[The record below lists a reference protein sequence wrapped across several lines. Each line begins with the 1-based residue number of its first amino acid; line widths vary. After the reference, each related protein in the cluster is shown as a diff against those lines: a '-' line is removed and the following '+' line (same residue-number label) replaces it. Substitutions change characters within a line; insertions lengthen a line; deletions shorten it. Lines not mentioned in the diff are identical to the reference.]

1 MAMSSLA
8 ERLYIFKNL
17 NLHGG
22 RIIHAIFVI
31 DTKCLYLSCALAQ
44 ASSPLQSPY
53 SCCQRVSSSGVLV
66 KVSDGGAPISG
77 GGIMSFFPCHQ
88 YILACWAV
96 CQYKYR
102 SRSPPPVR
110 ALCKYRSAFGCNPC
124 GSCDARL
131 FPGQSTARR
140 TSGSLQF
147 WRRNE
152 DNGVGAA
159 PSSSSQLPKYACLSW
174 MRLTNSSSE
183 SSIRRRMG

>member
-1 MAMSSLA
+1 MFSRISICMKAGPFMQSSSSIQNVCIYHV
-8 ERLYIFKNL
+8 RW
-17 NLHGG
+17 
-22 RIIHAIFVI
+22 RR
-31 DTKCLYLSCALAQ
+31 Q
-44 ASSPLQSPY
+44 APPLQSPY
-53 SCCQRVSSSGVLV
+53 SCCQRVSSSGVWV
-66 KVSDGGAPISG
+66 KVSDEGAPISG
-77 GGIMSFFPCHQ
+77 GGIMQFFPCHQ